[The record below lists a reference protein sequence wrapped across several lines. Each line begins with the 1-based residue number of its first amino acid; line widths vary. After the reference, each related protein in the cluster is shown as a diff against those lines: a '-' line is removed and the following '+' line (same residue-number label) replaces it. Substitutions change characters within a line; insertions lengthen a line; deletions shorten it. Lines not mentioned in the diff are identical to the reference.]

1 MQVEAMH
8 WAQETFGEAQL
19 GDVRRTRRL
28 VRLAAQM
35 LEDPEG
41 SLPRQTQGNWSDLK
55 GAYRL
60 LRADGVSHE
69 AISQPYWQHSR
80 DLAQQEGAEVLLV
93 HDDTELDYGYQSSR
107 EGLGAIGN
115 GSHRGLLVHS
125 VLAVV
130 PVGAEERVLGLVA
143 QVPWVRQPAERQRD
157 GRKQNSRQRRE
168 RERESAVWWHSVEQ
182 VGRPPAGQRWIHVGD
197 RYADMLPFLQ
207 SCQRLGTAFVVRA
220 AQNRR
225 LWPEPEPQ
233 ANVEHLLDEARSW
246 PAQAT
251 GTVEVASEHE
261 RRARQAQVQLS
272 WGSVWLRETDG
283 HGRPKRGSQPMRVQ
297 VVRVWE
303 PQPPSQA
310 QGQRAH
316 ATPSKHGHGR
326 RTRELGQHPEQ
337 QTVEPLEWILL
348 SSLPI
353 QDAQQAWHIVRAYQ
367 ARWMI
372 EDFHRGLKSG
382 CRLEWAR
389 LQEERSLE
397 NLLAICSPIAVHLL
411 SLRELARLHAE
422 EPASDWVSPQEVQ
435 VVASQA
441 QVPVETMTMRQYVRQ
456 VARLGGFLGRKSDGE
471 PGWQTLWQG
480 WMRVQWVAAGM
491 RFASAASATSPP

>member
-1 MQVEAMH
+1 MQVEAKQ
-8 WAQETFGEAQL
+8 WAQDTFGTAQL

-28 VRLAAQM
+28 VQLAAQM

-55 GAYRL
+55 AAYRL
-60 LRADGVSHE
+60 LRAEGVSHQ
-69 AISQPYWQHSR
+69 AISDPYWQQSR
-80 DLAQQEGAEVLLV
+80 ELAQQEAEVLLV

-130 PVGAEERVLGLVA
+130 PVGAEERALGLVV
-143 QVPWVRQPAERQRD
+143 QEPWVRQPAARQRD
-157 GRKQNSRQRRE
+157 GRKQNSRQRRQ
-168 RERESAVWWHSVEQ
+168 RGRESEVWWHSVEQ
-182 VGRPPAGQRWIHVGD
+182 VGHPPAGQRWIHVGD

-207 SCQRLGTAFVVRA
+207 SCERMGTQFVVRA

-225 LWPEPEPQ
+225 LWPEADAQ
-233 ANVEHLLDEARSW
+233 AEVEHLLDEARSW
-246 PAQAT
+246 PAQGV
-251 GTVEVASEHE
+251 GTVAVASEHD

-272 WGSVWLRETDG
+272 WGQVWLREMDG
-283 HGRPKRGSQPMRVQ
+283 HGRPVRGSQPMPVQ

-316 ATPSKHGHGR
+316 ATPSKHGKRAHGR
-326 RTRELGQHPEQ
+326 GQEQ
-337 QTVEPLEWILL
+337 ERMEPLEWILL
-348 SSLPI
+348 TSLPV
-353 QDAQQAWHIVRAYQ
+353 QDEAQAWQVIRAYQ
-367 ARWMI
+367 ARWLI
-372 EDFHRGLKSG
+372 EEFHRGLKSG
-382 CRLEWAR
+382 CRIEWAR

-411 SLRELARLHAE
+411 ELRELARLHPE
-422 EPASDWVSPQEVQ
+422 EPATNWVSPQEVQ
-435 VVASQA
+435 VVAAQA
-441 QVPVETMTMRQYVRQ
+441 QRPVDSMTMRQYVRQ
-456 VARLGGFLGRKSDGE
+456 VAQLGGFLGRKSDGE

-480 WMRVQWVAAGM
+480 WMRVQWFVAGM
-491 RFASAASATSPP
+491 RFAASTSPP